1 MFTIEEIKNYSENYY
16 IQNGVVFSKSDRKQI
31 VNEDIILK
39 VKSARL
45 IYNEARDKYQS
56 DTQQFGKPNG
66 DFQRYVTKTM
76 EQLSVNGE
84 VNNYGTNKLLNAILS
99 SNGHIVENFGADTLA
114 NSKYDLLIEPKKDYT
129 MAYLKLKFREKGL
142 DIDGLTITCDY
153 NKQIGIATVTIDY
166 QLKKYEKKTQV
177 DTARS
182 EQVDIQNNS
191 KQTQSVKAFSHPQ
204 ADLLNE
210 LEQQK
215 KDAQMRNDEVAY
227 NFAQSNI
234 ERIIREN
241 PVEVTPEQWD
251 SMGYDERKS
260 FILIKMKESKV
271 LNDEVNFNFWNSN
284 LKQLDANISAKKE
297 QADTPSNS
305 DAPKVEEIEKKEQ
318 IVQSEKSYYDLMISA
333 LNKSRMGNLTDEEKK
348 QIVGEIY
355 YYEGY
360 LVNSVKSEKEIADIM
375 TKAINDFQSTDFEQS
390 IFNSLLSE
398 LQDKLKSFVPQ
409 SRDNITTPSID
420 KEQFSASV
428 NNLKQEMQSVS
439 ISYKQMLSDGMI
451 DDKELDLLISAM
463 QKLGNTANS
472 IKGNN
477 LSPTEY
483 QVVNE
488 ILASISSEKEKMM
501 GLRDGIEQS
510 VQRFGR

>member
-129 MAYLKLKFREKGL
+129 MSYLKLKFREKGL

-177 DTARS
+177 DAAIS
-182 EQVDIQNNS
+182 EQVDIQNNA
-191 KQTQSVKAFSHPQ
+191 KQTQNVKAFSHPQ

-215 KDAQMRNDEVAY
+215 KRC
-227 NFAQSNI
+227 SN
-234 ERIIREN
+234 
-241 PVEVTPEQWD
+241 
-251 SMGYDERKS
+251 
-260 FILIKMKESKV
+260 
-271 LNDEVNFNFWNSN
+271 
-284 LKQLDANISAKKE
+284 
-297 QADTPSNS
+297 
-305 DAPKVEEIEKKEQ
+305 EK
-318 IVQSEKSYYDLMISA
+318 
-333 LNKSRMGNLTDEEKK
+333 
-348 QIVGEIY
+348 
-355 YYEGY
+355 
-360 LVNSVKSEKEIADIM
+360 
-375 TKAINDFQSTDFEQS
+375 
-390 IFNSLLSE
+390 
-398 LQDKLKSFVPQ
+398 
-409 SRDNITTPSID
+409 
-420 KEQFSASV
+420 
-428 NNLKQEMQSVS
+428 
-439 ISYKQMLSDGMI
+439 
-451 DDKELDLLISAM
+451 
-463 QKLGNTANS
+463 
-472 IKGNN
+472 
-477 LSPTEY
+477 
-483 QVVNE
+483 
-488 ILASISSEKEKMM
+488 
-501 GLRDGIEQS
+501 
-510 VQRFGR
+510 